1 MTATHMNVATRWF
14 GFAFFYFFYF
24 GEVRPPA
31 LT

>member
-1 MTATHMNVATRWF
+1 MTDTHMNVSTRWL
-14 GFAFFYFFYF
+14 GFAFFYFYF